1 MGNKMKK
8 LICALLASAMLVGSV
23 GVVGFADED
32 TNAETVV
39 TTSAEAT
46 EKPADAEA
54 TEAPASAEATE
65 APASAEA
72 TEAPAGAEATEA
84 PAVTEAPTTS
94 GSSYDN
100 DSYYDKALSLC
111 SALGIITG
119 YEDGSVKPDSKVT
132 RAEMASI
139 VLRMLD

>member
-54 TEAPASAEATE
+54 TEAPA
-65 APASAEA
+65 
-72 TEAPAGAEATEA
+72 GAEATEA
-84 PAVTEAPTTS
+84 PAVTEAPVATVAPAMITTVIMTRHFH
-94 GSSYDN
+94 YVVHLV
-100 DSYYDKALSLC
+100 LSQ
-111 SALGIITG
+111 
-119 YEDGSVKPDSKVT
+119 VMKMV
-132 RAEMASI
+132 
-139 VLRMLD
+139 V

>member
-46 EKPADAEA
+46 ENPADAEA
-54 TEAPASAEATE
+54 TEAPVAT
-65 APASAEA
+65 
-72 TEAPAGAEATEA
+72 
-84 PAVTEAPTTS
+84 VAPTTS

-139 VLRMLD
+139 VLRMVLQM

>member
-46 EKPADAEA
+46 EK
-54 TEAPASAEATE
+54 
-65 APASAEA
+65 
-72 TEAPAGAEATEA
+72 GNR
-84 PAVTEAPTTS
+84 
-94 GSSYDN
+94 GSCRCRGNRGSCCNRGSCSYSC
-100 DSYYDKALSLC
+100 SYY
-111 SALGIITG
+111 IW
-119 YEDGSVKPDSKVT
+119 
-132 RAEMASI
+132 
-139 VLRMLD
+139 

>member
-1 MGNKMKK
+1 
-8 LICALLASAMLVGSV
+8 MLVGSV

-65 APASAEA
+65 APA
-72 TEAPAGAEATEA
+72 GAEATEA
-84 PAVTEAPTTS
+84 PAVTEAPVATVAPTTS
-94 GSSYDN
+94 GSNYDN
-100 DSYYDKALSLC
+100 DSIMTRLFHYVVHLVLSQ
-111 SALGIITG
+111 
-119 YEDGSVKPDSKVT
+119 VMKMV
-132 RAEMASI
+132 
-139 VLRMLD
+139 V

>member
-54 TEAPASAEATE
+54 TEAPMQ
-65 APASAEA
+65 
-72 TEAPAGAEATEA
+72 
-84 PAVTEAPTTS
+84 
-94 GSSYDN
+94 
-100 DSYYDKALSLC
+100 LM
-111 SALGIITG
+111 ITG
-119 YEDGSVKPDSKVT
+119 QLIIKTKTKRKE
-132 RAEMASI
+132 
-139 VLRMLD
+139 

>member
-46 EKPADAEA
+46 ENLPMQRQQRLL
-54 TEAPASAEATE
+54 PVQRQQRLL
-65 APASAEA
+65 P
-72 TEAPAGAEATEA
+72 
-84 PAVTEAPTTS
+84 VQRQQR
-94 GSSYDN
+94 
-100 DSYYDKALSLC
+100 LL
-111 SALGIITG
+111 L
-119 YEDGSVKPDSKVT
+119 
-132 RAEMASI
+132 
-139 VLRMLD
+139 

>member
-8 LICALLASAMLVGSV
+8 LICALLASTNACRLSRRCR
-23 GVVGFADED
+23 FADED

-54 TEAPASAEATE
+54 TEAPAECRDSNR
-65 APASAEA
+65 
-72 TEAPAGAEATEA
+72 
-84 PAVTEAPTTS
+84 
-94 GSSYDN
+94 GSCCNKRLLQLQLLLLHLVLSYDN
-100 DSYYDKALSLC
+100 DSYYDKALSLSL

-119 YEDGSVKPDSKVT
+119 YEWQCK
-132 RAEMASI
+132 A
-139 VLRMLD
+139 

>member
-54 TEAPASAEATE
+54 TEAPVAT
-65 APASAEA
+65 
-72 TEAPAGAEATEA
+72 
-84 PAVTEAPTTS
+84 VAPTTS

-139 VLRMLD
+139 VLRMLDLTSTSTYQNGFTDIITLGC

>member
-65 APASAEA
+65 APA
-72 TEAPAGAEATEA
+72 GAEATEA
-84 PAVTEAPTTS
+84 PAVT
-94 GSSYDN
+94 GSCSYSC
-100 DSYYDKALSLC
+100 SYY
-111 SALGIITG
+111 IW
-119 YEDGSVKPDSKVT
+119 
-132 RAEMASI
+132 
-139 VLRMLD
+139 

>member
-39 TTSAEAT
+39 TTKAT
-46 EKPADAEA
+46 EKPAD
-54 TEAPASAEATE
+54 
-65 APASAEA
+65 AEA

-84 PAVTEAPTTS
+84 PAVTEAPVAT
-94 GSSYDN
+94 DC
-100 DSYYDKALSLC
+100 SYY
-111 SALGIITG
+111 I
-119 YEDGSVKPDSKVT
+119 
-132 RAEMASI
+132 R
-139 VLRMLD
+139 

>member
-8 LICALLASAMLVGSV
+8 LICALLASAMLVCSV

-54 TEAPASAEATE
+54 TEAPASAEARSE
-65 APASAEA
+65 ERRVGKECRSRWSP
-72 TEAPAGAEATEA
+72 
-84 PAVTEAPTTS
+84 
-94 GSSYDN
+94 YH
-100 DSYYDKALSLC
+100 
-111 SALGIITG
+111 
-119 YEDGSVKPDSKVT
+119 
-132 RAEMASI
+132 
-139 VLRMLD
+139 

>member
-46 EKPADAEA
+46 EKPAN
-54 TEAPASAEATE
+54 
-65 APASAEA
+65 AEA

-84 PAVTEAPTTS
+84 PTVTEAPVATAAPTTS
-94 GSSYDN
+94 GTVIMTRHFHYVVHLV
-100 DSYYDKALSLC
+100 LSQ
-111 SALGIITG
+111 
-119 YEDGSVKPDSKVT
+119 VMKMV
-132 RAEMASI
+132 
-139 VLRMLD
+139 V

>member
-54 TEAPASAEATE
+54 TEAPA
-65 APASAEA
+65 
-72 TEAPAGAEATEA
+72 GAEATEA
-84 PAVTEAPTTS
+84 PAVTEAPVATVAPTTS

-119 YEDGSVKPDSKVT
+119 YEAVSYT
-132 RAEMASI
+132 HLRAHET
-139 VLRMLD
+139 

>member
-54 TEAPASAEATE
+54 TEDRKSTRLNSSHTDSSRMPSSA
-65 APASAEA
+65 
-72 TEAPAGAEATEA
+72 
-84 PAVTEAPTTS
+84 
-94 GSSYDN
+94 
-100 DSYYDKALSLC
+100 
-111 SALGIITG
+111 
-119 YEDGSVKPDSKVT
+119 
-132 RAEMASI
+132 
-139 VLRMLD
+139 

>member
-65 APASAEA
+65 APA
-72 TEAPAGAEATEA
+72 GAEATEA
-84 PAVTEAPTTS
+84 PAVTEAPVATVAPTTS
-94 GSSYDN
+94 GSSYDS

-119 YEDGSVKPDSKVT
+119 YEDGSVKPNSKVT
-132 RAEMASI
+132 RAEMASN
-139 VLRMLD
+139 RSKNA

>member
-65 APASAEA
+65 APA
-72 TEAPAGAEATEA
+72 GAEATEA
-84 PAVTEAPTTS
+84 PAVTEAPVATVAPTTS
-94 GSSYDN
+94 GSSINVKIATVIMTRHFHYVVHLV
-100 DSYYDKALSLC
+100 LSQ
-111 SALGIITG
+111 
-119 YEDGSVKPDSKVT
+119 VMKMV
-132 RAEMASI
+132 
-139 VLRMLD
+139 V